1 MDDALVRFWENLVGR
16 VTGPLTFR
24 LIVQPAIAIFLAI
37 RAGRRDARAGKP
49 PYFVRILMSP
59 ANRHGLL
66 IEGWKEV
73 AKVFVMATL
82 IDVAYQVMVIRW
94 VYPNEALAVAF
105 LLACLPYLVVRG
117 LADRITRARRGMAA
131 ARRARLP

>member
-1 MDDALVRFWENLVGR
+1 MDDVLVRFWENLVGR

-24 LIVQPAIAIFLAI
+24 LILQPAIAIFLAI

-49 PYFVRILMSP
+49 PYFMTILTSP
-59 ANRHGLL
+59 ADRHGLL
-66 IEGWKEV
+66 LEGWKAV

-82 IDVAYQVMVIRW
+82 IDIAYQVMVIRW
-94 VYPNEALAVAF
+94 VYPIEALFVAF

-117 LADRITRARRGMAA
+117 LVDRIARPRGGMSATRGS
-131 ARRARLP
+131 RLP